1 MLTIISLVRGDV
13 MSRYFITF
21 FIVLGLVGLV
31 FTTPALSDQKKLS
44 GTECLAPAGAGGGWD
59 FTCRVPAAQLMQK
72 LDLIEGAMKVVNMSG
87 SGGGKAFS
95 HVVTTRNTDEKLI
108 VAASAATATRL
119 AQKVYGDYK
128 ADDVRWIGA
137 LGMDYGVIVVG
148 KNSPY
153 KTLDDLVEQLKT
165 NPRKAPIVGASS
177 VGGWDHIKALL
188 VAKEAGIEN
197 LRTINYIPFDNG
209 GKAMLEV
216 VAGRAAAF
224 TGDSSEI
231 IGQLKAGEV
240 RILAV
245 LSDERIPALGDAK
258 TAKEQGYNVVGGNWR
273 AFYAPAGIPDE
284 AYDYWVSTVKAVA
297 SSPEW
302 SELRE
307 KNGLAEFTSF
317 GKDFDGFVG
326 KQIENVAEISR
337 ELGIIK

>member
-1 MLTIISLVRGDV
+1 M
-13 MSRYFITF
+13 
-21 FIVLGLVGLV
+21 LV
-31 FTTPALSDQKKLS
+31 FAVVVSISVAPALAGPKKMS

-72 LDLIEGAMKVVNMSG
+72 LDLIDGSMKVVNMSG

-119 AQKVYGDYK
+119 AQRVYGNYK
-128 ADDVRWIGA
+128 ADDVRWVGA

-148 KNSPY
+148 KDSPY
-153 KTLDDLVEQLKT
+153 KTLDDLMEKLKT
-165 NPRKAPIVGASS
+165 DPRKAPIVGASS
-177 VGGWDHIKALL
+177 KGGWDHLKALL
-188 VAKEAGIEN
+188 VAKEAGIKN
-197 LRTINYIPFDNG
+197 LRSINYIPFDNG
-209 GKAMLEV
+209 GKALLEV

-231 IGQLKAGEV
+231 IGQLQAGELRV
-240 RILAV
+240 LAV
-245 LSDERIPALGDAK
+245 LSEDHIPALGDAK
-258 TAKEQGYNVVGGNWR
+258 TAKEQGYDVVGGNWR
-273 AFYAPAGIPDE
+273 AFYAPAGISDE

-317 GKDFDGFVG
+317 GKDFDDFVR
-326 KQIENVAEISR
+326 KQIESTAALSK

>member
-1 MLTIISLVRGDV
+1 MKKS
-13 MSRYFITF
+13 FITLLF
-21 FIVLGLVGLV
+21 VGVMIVSIGIA
-31 FTTPALSDQKKLS
+31 PALAGPKKMS

-72 LDLIEGAMKVVNMSG
+72 LDLIDGSMKVVNMSG

-119 AQKVYGDYK
+119 AQRVYGNYK
-128 ADDVRWIGA
+128 ADDVRWVGA

-148 KNSPY
+148 KDSPY
-153 KTLDDLVEQLKT
+153 KTLDDLMAKLKT
-165 NPRKAPIVGASS
+165 DPRKAPIVGASS
-177 VGGWDHIKALL
+177 KGGWDHLKALL
-188 VAKEAGIEN
+188 VAKEAGIKN
-197 LRTINYIPFDNG
+197 LRSINYIPFDNG
-209 GKAMLEV
+209 GKALLEV

-231 IGQLKAGEV
+231 IGQLQAGELRV
-240 RILAV
+240 LAV
-245 LSDERIPALGDAK
+245 LSDDHIPALGDAK
-258 TAKEQGYNVVGGNWR
+258 TAKEQGYDVVGGNWR
-273 AFYAPAGIPDE
+273 AFYAPAGISDE

-317 GKDFDGFVG
+317 GKDFDDFVRE
-326 KQIENVAEISR
+326 QIEDVATLSM
-337 ELGIIK
+337 ELGIIKK

>member
-1 MLTIISLVRGDV
+1 MRKISASLL
-13 MSRYFITF
+13 SA
-21 FIVLGLVGLV
+21 L
-31 FTTPALSDQKKLS
+31 ALSSLAFVNPAAAGKHKLS

-72 LDLIEGAMKVVNMSG
+72 LELIDGAMKVVNMSG

-119 AQKVYGDYK
+119 AQQVYGDYK

-137 LGMDYGVIVVG
+137 LGMDYGVIVV
-148 KNSPY
+148 KKDSPY

-165 NPRKAPIVGASS
+165 DPRKAPIVGASS
-177 VGGWDHIKALL
+177 VGGWDHIKSLL
-188 VAKEAGIEN
+188 IAKEAGIKN
-197 LRTINYIPFDNG
+197 LRSINYIPFDNG
-209 GKAMLEV
+209 GKALLEV

-231 IGQLKAGEV
+231 IGQLQAGEV
-240 RILAV
+240 RVLAV
-245 LSDERIPALGDAK
+245 LSDQPIPALGDAR
-258 TAKEQGYNVVGGNWR
+258 TAKEQGYDVVGGNWR
-273 AFYAPAGIPDE
+273 AFYAPAGISDD
-284 AYDYWVSTVKAVA
+284 AYDYWVSAVKAVA
-297 SSPEW
+297 GSPEW

-317 GKDFDGFVG
+317 GKDFDAFVR
-326 KQIENVAEISR
+326 KQIENVAQISR
-337 ELGIIK
+337 ELGVIK

>member
-1 MLTIISLVRGDV
+1 MKKS
-13 MSRYFITF
+13 FITLLF
-21 FIVLGLVGLV
+21 VGVMIVSIGIA
-31 FTTPALSDQKKLS
+31 PALAGPKKMS

-72 LDLIEGAMKVVNMSG
+72 LDLIDGSMKVVNMSG

-119 AQKVYGDYK
+119 AQRVYGNYK
-128 ADDVRWIGA
+128 ADDVRWVGA

-148 KNSPY
+148 KDSPY
-153 KTLDDLVEQLKT
+153 KTLDDLMAKLKT
-165 NPRKAPIVGASS
+165 DPRKAPIVGASS
-177 VGGWDHIKALL
+177 KGGWDHLKALL
-188 VAKEAGIEN
+188 VAKEAGIKN
-197 LRTINYIPFDNG
+197 LRSINYIPFDNG
-209 GKAMLEV
+209 GKALLEV

-231 IGQLKAGEV
+231 IGQLQAGELRV
-240 RILAV
+240 LAV
-245 LSDERIPALGDAK
+245 LSEDHIPALGDAK
-258 TAKEQGYNVVGGNWR
+258 TAKEQGYDVVGGNWR
-273 AFYAPAGIPDE
+273 AFYAPAGISDE

-317 GKDFDGFVG
+317 GKDFDDFVR
-326 KQIENVAEISR
+326 KQIESTAALSK